1 MQPIP
6 REESKVYIRPEAAAQ
21 ISKIPMKSSALPA
34 TERVT
39 LNLKRLVFENH
50 DHCVSCKYAFKEAD
64 TSFAGYGVDDEPLY
78 VCGTCAATKL
88 KETARR
94 TYFMAREYQVP
105 DPTAVLWRYMDFTK
119 YVSLLSTKSLYF
131 PNAACFDD
139 TFEGAKG
146 LVERKQEWD
155 EFYLNF
161 FRQAVR
167 SAPRSQDSDD
177 VTEEE
182 VEKNAQ
188 RLIREMEAAG
198 TADREQTFISCWH
211 ESKYESE
218 AMWKL
223 YSTSISHALAI
234 QTTVG
239 ATYAALGR
247 SPDISIG
254 RVKYLDYET
263 SFASVNGAFWRKR
276 KSFEHERE
284 VRLLIQDHRQ
294 KTDGIA
300 IRCEIPTLIQSVIVS
315 PKTPGW
321 FLPLAGC

>member
-1 MQPIP
+1 
-6 REESKVYIRPEAAAQ
+6 
-21 ISKIPMKSSALPA
+21 MKSSALPA
-34 TERVT
+34 TERIT

-50 DHCVSCKYAFKEAD
+50 DHCVSCEYAFKEAD

-94 TYFMAREYQVP
+94 TYFMAREYKVP
-105 DPTAVLWRYMDFTK
+105 DPTAELWRYMDFTK

-131 PNAACFDD
+131 PSAACFDD

-146 LVERKQEWD
+146 LAERKQEWD

-177 VTEEE
+177 VTKEE

-239 ATYAALGR
+239 VIYAALGR

-284 VRLLIQDHRQ
+284 VRLLIQDHRR
-294 KTDGIA
+294 KTNGIA
-300 IRCEIPTLIQSVIVS
+300 IPCEMPTLIQSVVVS
-315 PKTPGW
+315 PKTPSW
-321 FLPLAGC
+321 FLPLVEDVTKRFGFQLPVNQSRLAQRPFF